1 MSQSSTNIHKRL
13 KSLEKH
19 LADEHPNN
27 PVLAKAVHSF
37 RKLDQVAQDMGLL
50 DHNESYATYVTWWPM
65 IAVLGTFSAGKS
77 TFINSYLNLNLQRT
91 GNQAVDDKFTVI
103 CYTDQD
109 EIKTLPGVALDA
121 DPRFLSSRLVA
132 VLRKSQKLAHNE
144 LMHISS

>member
-77 TFINSYLNLNLQRT
+77 TFINSYLNLN
-91 GNQAVDDKFTVI
+91 
-103 CYTDQD
+103 
-109 EIKTLPGVALDA
+109 
-121 DPRFLSSRLVA
+121 FLSENFVERIDEKLT
-132 VLRKSQKLAHNE
+132 KSLCSEIWK
-144 LMHISS
+144 